1 MEPIAIILTALVAG
15 ATAAAKDTAGTAVK
29 DAYNGLKL
37 LLKKKFEGDAL
48 AQAVVDAK
56 PEDIEKVEGLL
67 KSKITEF
74 GVEEDTE
81 ILQVAKELEELL
93 KTLNSES
100 VIQGGSPD
108 LNLKATAG
116 RDVKVNVFGDVITKE
131 GNTTITIE

>member
-29 DAYNGLKL
+29 DAYNGLKH
-37 LLKKKFEGDAL
+37 LLKKKFEGDPL

-56 PEDIEKVEGLL
+56 PEDIDKAEGLL
-67 KSKITEF
+67 KTKITEF
-74 GVEEDTE
+74 SVEKDTE
-81 ILQVAKELEELL
+81 ILRAAKTLID
-93 KTLNSES
+93 TLNSES

>member
-29 DAYNGLKL
+29 DAYNGLKH

>member
-1 MEPIAIILTALVAG
+1 MEPIALILTALAAG

-29 DAYNGLKL
+29 DAYNGLKH
-37 LLKKKFEGDAL
+37 LLKKKFEGDPL

-56 PEDIEKVEGLL
+56 PEDIDKAEGLL
-67 KSKITEF
+67 KTKITEF
-74 GVEEDTE
+74 SVEKDTE
-81 ILQVAKELEELL
+81 ILRAAKTLID
-93 KTLNSES
+93 TLNSES

>member
-29 DAYNGLKL
+29 DAYNGLKH
-37 LLKKKFEGDAL
+37 LLKKKFEGDPL

-56 PEDIEKVEGLL
+56 PEDIDKAEGLL
-67 KSKITEF
+67 KTKITEF
-74 GVEEDTE
+74 SVEKDTE
-81 ILQVAKELEELL
+81 ILRAAKTLID
-93 KTLNSES
+93 TLNSES

-131 GNTTITIE
+131 GNTTIIIE

>member
-37 LLKKKFEGDAL
+37 LLKKKFEGDPL
-48 AQAVVDAK
+48 AQAVVEVK
-56 PEDIEKVEGLL
+56 PEDINKAEGLL

-74 GVEEDTE
+74 GVEKDTDVLRATE
-81 ILQVAKELEELL
+81 ALL

-100 VIQGGSPD
+100 VAQGDSPD
-108 LNLKATAG
+108 LNLKADLKAG
-116 RDVKVNVFGDVITKE
+116 RDLKVNVVGDVNTKE
-131 GNTTITIE
+131 GNTTIIF

>member
-100 VIQGGSPD
+100 VTQGDSPH
-108 LNLKATAG
+108 LNVSG
-116 RDVKVNVFGDVITKE
+116 NFEGVFGNIKTE
-131 GNTTITIE
+131 NGNTILFWGKN

>member
-1 MEPIAIILTALVAG
+1 MEPIALILTALVAG

-29 DAYNGLKL
+29 DAYNGLKH
-37 LLKKKFEGDAL
+37 LLKKKFEGDPL

-56 PEDIEKVEGLL
+56 PEDIDKAEGLL
-67 KSKITEF
+67 KTKITEF
-74 GVEEDTE
+74 SVEKDTE
-81 ILQVAKELEELL
+81 ILRAAKTLID
-93 KTLNSES
+93 TLNSES

>member
-1 MEPIAIILTALVAG
+1 MEPMALILTALVAG

-29 DAYNGLKL
+29 DAYNGLKH

-56 PEDIEKVEGLL
+56 PEDIDKAEGLL

-81 ILQVAKELEELL
+81 ILQVARELKDLL
-93 KTLNSES
+93 ETLNSGS
-100 VIQGGSPD
+100 VTQGGSPR
-108 LNLKATAG
+108 LNIG
-116 RDVKVNVFGDVITKE
+116 GNVKGIVGNVNTQGDSNID
-131 GNTTITIE
+131 IW